1 MVTAE
6 VQSATGVRKVMFRAN
21 ENIGTGARSAN
32 VTIFVQDL
40 PQRIIDFFL
49 KEAYEEKQEFCI
61 FDAQVHN

>member
-21 ENIGTGARSAN
+21 ENIGTRTRSAN

-49 KEAYEEKQEFCI
+49 KEAYEEKQ
-61 FDAQVHN
+61 